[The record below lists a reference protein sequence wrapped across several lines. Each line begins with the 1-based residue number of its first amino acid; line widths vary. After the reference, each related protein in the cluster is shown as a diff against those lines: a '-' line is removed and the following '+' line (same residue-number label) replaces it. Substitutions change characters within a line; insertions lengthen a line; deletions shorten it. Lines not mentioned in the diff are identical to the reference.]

1 MVELRRLAVDQ
12 RLVTVTGAGGV
23 GKTRLAQQVAA
34 ELVDRFPD
42 GVWWVDLA
50 AVVDADRVGDVVAAA
65 AGLVEVPGRRLV
77 DELVTALRSS
87 ATLFVIDNC
96 EHVVAPVAAVVQ
108 RLLDGCPGVHVSPP
122 AGNRSA

>member
-1 MVELRRLAVDQ
+1 M
-12 RLVTVTGAGGV
+12 TGAGGV

-50 AVVDADRVGDVVAAA
+50 PVVDADRVGDVVAAA
-65 AGLVEVPGRRLV
+65 AGLVEAPGRRLI
-77 DELVTALRSS
+77 DELVTVLRSS

-96 EHVVAPVAAVVQ
+96 EHVVGGGRRGGATAARRAV
-108 RLLDGCPGVHVSPP
+108 P
-122 AGNRSA
+122 ACT